1 MTKPELWAAITA
13 KNPSFDGDG
22 NITMSAAGLRK
33 LFNTTWDKA
42 YSSGFDNG
50 KEIAGKLY
58 KAAGNTGGLGGMD
71 AFNSV
76 FGDVFNKKG

>member
-1 MTKPELWAAITA
+1 MNKTELWAAITA
-13 KNPSFDGDG
+13 KNPSFDGDE

-33 LFNTTWDKA
+33 LFELTWDKA

-50 KEIAGKLY
+50 KEIAGKLH
-58 KAAGNTGGLGGMD
+58 KAAGNTGGSGGMD

-76 FGDVFNKKG
+76 FGDLGKKR